1 MDHDDKSGILLV
13 FLATLMIG
21 LGFGLLYTYKEY
33 KEYIDV
39 IMIVSGISSFL
50 FTTYLALRNGK

>member
-33 KEYIDV
+33 EEYIEV

>member
-1 MDHDDKSGILLV
+1 MDHDDKSGISLV

-33 KEYIDV
+33 KEYIEV